1 LTVCYASGGD
11 TAWTRRFDGGSRRDD
26 RGDAVTVDR
35 AGNCYVAGR
44 TTAGSAGTDVLLLS
58 YDPQGRLRWRRTLA
72 GRPRGSD
79 LASGVLVDRAG
90 RPLVFGALHR
100 RVTGFDYL
108 VACFHPDGRPAWKHV
123 LDGAGSVDIARAAC
137 LDARGNLTVTG
148 QSTGR
153 GSSFD
158 VLTVRYSDR
167 GETLWTRRYDGPQGD
182 ADRGWCV
189 AAGPAGEVV
198 VGATSVGAGGYPDL
212 VLVCYSET
220 GAELWRYRY
229 VGEGETRPVALG
241 WTGSRLLVAG
251 YTRTR
256 ETGCDYLLL
265 RFEPGD

>member
-1 LTVCYASGGD
+1 
-11 TAWTRRFDGGSRRDD
+11 
-26 RGDAVTVDR
+26 
-35 AGNCYVAGR
+35 
-44 TTAGSAGTDVLLLS
+44 
-58 YDPQGRLRWRRTLA
+58 
-72 GRPRGSD
+72 
-79 LASGVLVDRAG
+79 
-90 RPLVFGALHR
+90 
-100 RVTGFDYL
+100 
-108 VACFHPDGRPAWKHV
+108 V

-137 LDARGNLTVTG
+137 LDARGNLVVTG

-167 GETLWTRRYDGPQGD
+167 GETLWTRRYDGPRGD
-182 ADRGWCV
+182 ADRGWCIT
-189 AAGPAGEVV
+189 AGPNGEVV

-265 RFEPGD
+265 RFELGD